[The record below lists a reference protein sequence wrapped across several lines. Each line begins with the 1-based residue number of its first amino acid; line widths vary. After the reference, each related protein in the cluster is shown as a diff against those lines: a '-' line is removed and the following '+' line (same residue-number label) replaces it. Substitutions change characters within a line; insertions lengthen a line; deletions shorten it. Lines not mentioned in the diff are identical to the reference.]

1 MYHAPSDYR
10 YSIEGLLI
18 YNKRKMFLYV
28 SETVLIIKIMKHF
41 QSFRYYFAA
50 YNFVT
55 IDSETKDLKNM

>member
-1 MYHAPSDYR
+1 
-10 YSIEGLLI
+10 
-18 YNKRKMFLYV
+18 MFLYV

>member
-10 YSIEGLLI
+10 YSIEGLQI
-18 YNKRKMFLYV
+18 YSNGKMFMYV
-28 SETVLIIKIMKHF
+28 SETVVIIKYMKHF

-55 IDSETKDLKNM
+55 IDSETKNFKTM

>member
-1 MYHAPSDYR
+1 MYQAPSDYR

-18 YNKRKMFLYV
+18 YSKGKLFVYV
-28 SETVLIIKIMKHF
+28 IETVVIIKFMKQF

-55 IDSETKDLKNM
+55 IDSETKSFKNM